1 MALELIG
8 EELNGLKIF
17 DTKVFRDSRGFFMES
32 FRDSDL
38 QELGV
43 NTKFIQ
49 DNHSRSVKDV
59 LRGMHFQ
66 FDPPQGK
73 LIRVTAGKAYIVEV
87 DIRPGSPTF
96 GKWFGIEISSENMRQ
111 IWVPPGFAN
120 GFCCLSDIVE
130 LQYKCTAYWNKPG
143 EGSISWNDPDIGIKW
158 PIDNPLLSEKDNSGI
173 SLKEWETSGRS
184 TAFRYDK
191 IKNLYT

>member
-158 PIDNPLLSEKDNSGI
+158 PIDNLYC
-173 SLKEWETSGRS
+173 LK
-184 TAFRYDK
+184 K
-191 IKNLYT
+191 IIQVLA